1 MHTHSTIY
9 LLIFIIVF
17 VSHFKNI
24 FHFSNYAMWSHKMS
38 CLLHFHSHTVV
49 VCVLFCDIMSFPSSN
64 ARTTAFLFIILSV
77 SLGSATFECCCCR
90 CLYSLFRNTR
100 IKGGEF
106 ESQKVSVS
114 ICKCARNE
122 TEAKDKKNL
131 LHAISNE
138 KWKQSSGP
146 DVKRHLKM
154 SRVYFNE
161 RFVFISTVHVF
172 ARTFDPHRRRK
183 QKLIIAFSSIILK

>member
-1 MHTHSTIY
+1 MQELRLFFHYSLCLSWLCHLRM
-9 LLIFIIVF
+9 LLLPL
-17 VSHFKNI
+17 S
-24 FHFSNYAMWSHKMS
+24 
-38 CLLHFHSHTVV
+38 
-49 VCVLFCDIMSFPSSN
+49 
-64 ARTTAFLFIILSV
+64 LFIV
-77 SLGSATFECCCCR
+77 SKHTNKRS
-90 CLYSLFRNTR
+90 
-100 IKGGEF
+100 EF

-114 ICKCARNE
+114 ICKCARNV
-122 TEAKDKKNL
+122 TGAKDKKNL

-161 RFVFISTVHVF
+161 RFVFIPTVHVF